1 MFNSISSVMDTVPQC
16 LYQYQESSF
25 LWSFGIFLSNMF
37 TNIKSIF
44 SYLFMFFKQSRDKD
58 NTINQVIQ
66 EENIKL
72 KEQVIQEENTNLKE
86 QVIQEENTNLKERVI
101 QLENTNTKLAGQLSQ
116 LGNTNTK
123 LAEQLSQ
130 SLIANNNTKESL
142 TAYVKSIDESAQKNK
157 ELITLVRFERYLKSN
172 RDMFI
177 AIEHVITVRSNTRIS
192 LDYVCLSITG
202 LTSKLS
208 KLKDIIFAYDN
219 ESKSKLVF
227 KYECEIKLQ
236 KKHMR
241 DHNEPY
247 VIDIIKNE
255 YDGIHNKLI
264 SMVDQLINKQ
274 NLLLKEYEQV
284 MLANDNLSEHL
295 KKMLPNKLENFYS
308 QYDIT
313 QQINNLN
320 YLGNNIA
327 DLNKKV
333 RELRTQHLDKL
344 DKFNTYMMDILGLE
358 TVTLKYTMNIDKY
371 KILVKRANSGID
383 IYATTNKLK
392 DKEAKLPN
400 VQKTIVYY
408 KQQMQLINDD
418 LVTSIKEA
426 HKLLEKC
433 NGMCISGKG
442 DINNCTSILKKQYGI
457 NITTNKGPATQKP
470 KGDTKEILLKKNQS
484 SLINV
489 SKDLLNTAKPSSDL
503 ANTIADS
510 TYTE

>member
-1 MFNSISSVMDTVPQC
+1 MSIMFNSINSVMDTVPQC
-16 LYQYQESSF
+16 LYQYQESSL

-44 SYLFMFFKQSRDKD
+44 SYLFKQSRDKD

-66 EENIKL
+66 EENT
-72 KEQVIQEENTNLKE
+72 NTK
-86 QVIQEENTNLKERVI
+86 LKERVI
-101 QLENTNTKLAGQLSQ
+101 QLENINTKLAGQLSQ

-177 AIEHVITVRSNTRIS
+177 AIEHVITARSNTRIS

-208 KLKDIIFAYDN
+208 KLKEIIFAYDN

-247 VIDIIKNE
+247 VIDILKKD

-295 KKMLPNKLENFYS
+295 KKMLPDKLENFYS
-308 QYDIT
+308 QYNIT

-327 DLNKKV
+327 DLNKMV
-333 RELRTQHLDKL
+333 SQLRTQHLDKL
-344 DKFNTYMMDILGLE
+344 DKFNNYMMDMLGLE
-358 TVTLKYTMNIDKY
+358 TVMLKYTMNIENY

-400 VQKTIVYY
+400 VQKSIDHY
-408 KQQMQLINDD
+408 KQQAAQINDD
-418 LVTSIKEA
+418 LVTSISNA

-433 NGMCISGKG
+433 NGMCLTGKG

-470 KGDTKEILLKKNQS
+470 KGDTKEILLKKKQS

>member
-1 MFNSISSVMDTVPQC
+1 MSIMFNSISSVMDTVPQC

-66 EENIKL
+66 EEN
-72 KEQVIQEENTNLKE
+72 
-86 QVIQEENTNLKERVI
+86 
-101 QLENTNTKLAGQLSQ
+101 TKLDEQLSQ
-116 LGNTNTK
+116 LENTNTK

-274 NLLLKEYEQV
+274 NLLLK
-284 MLANDNLSEHL
+284 
-295 KKMLPNKLENFYS
+295 
-308 QYDIT
+308 
-313 QQINNLN
+313 
-320 YLGNNIA
+320 
-327 DLNKKV
+327 
-333 RELRTQHLDKL
+333 
-344 DKFNTYMMDILGLE
+344 
-358 TVTLKYTMNIDKY
+358 
-371 KILVKRANSGID
+371 
-383 IYATTNKLK
+383 
-392 DKEAKLPN
+392 
-400 VQKTIVYY
+400 
-408 KQQMQLINDD
+408 
-418 LVTSIKEA
+418 
-426 HKLLEKC
+426 
-433 NGMCISGKG
+433 
-442 DINNCTSILKKQYGI
+442 
-457 NITTNKGPATQKP
+457 
-470 KGDTKEILLKKNQS
+470 
-484 SLINV
+484 
-489 SKDLLNTAKPSSDL
+489 
-503 ANTIADS
+503 
-510 TYTE
+510 